1 MRNNRDIGIVVYG
14 ATGYTGRLV
23 ADYMNRQYG
32 VDNEVSWA
40 MAGRNLDK
48 LMSIRD
54 DLGIDPK
61 IKLIAADM
69 RDEASVKAM
78 VGRTSAIL
86 TTVGPYQ
93 LYGSELVAACAAAGT
108 DYLDLC
114 GEPAWMKKMIDEHSL
129 TAQSSG
135 APTHPQLD
143 KRGANKVGVRATTM
157 CATMWRPARCPYQ
170 RCASLAIPYHLSS
183 IVNTRNMHHK

>member
-78 VGRTSAIL
+78 VGRTSAI
-86 TTVGPYQ
+86 
-93 LYGSELVAACAAAGT
+93 
-108 DYLDLC
+108 
-114 GEPAWMKKMIDEHSL
+114 
-129 TAQSSG
+129 
-135 APTHPQLD
+135 
-143 KRGANKVGVRATTM
+143 
-157 CATMWRPARCPYQ
+157 
-170 RCASLAIPYHLSS
+170 
-183 IVNTRNMHHK
+183 